1 MRIVIIFTSLAILLG
16 VALFGAGLYFSAPVF
31 DERMSEP
38 PDSAFDVLP
47 VSEALTFARTKEGRL
62 LLVSSADRGAVEA
75 VDLGAALDTIATDP
89 LAILRIHGYEAVAA
103 TVTGAAQSVPLQQL
117 GLPFDPAYPHIAA
130 GTNFRA
136 HAEEVGL
143 DEGPFLFPKLTR
155 ATAWDASVPARTRL
169 DYEVELC
176 AVTLGLY
183 SPDAPAALGFV
194 LCNDFTDRWALLTE
208 IDLDTP
214 MGQSGFPDAKGG
226 AGMLP
231 IGPFLVVP
239 AQDADFHRR
248 LEIGLAVND
257 RLRQRDSAGL
267 MIWSPHEIARHALEN
282 CETPF
287 VSAAGSHRLTPCDA
301 IPEATLLLTGTPA
314 GVAFHFLNIW
324 RPGSYLQ
331 SDDRLL
337 AYGPHLGVL
346 RNTVD

>member
-1 MRIVIIFTSLAILLG
+1 MRIIVIVACVAIVLAG
-16 VALFGAGLYFSAPVF
+16 ALFGAGLYFSAPVF
-31 DERMSEP
+31 DERVSEP
-38 PDSAFDVLP
+38 PDGAFDILP
-47 VSEALTFARTKEGRL
+47 VSEALTFARTKDGRL
-62 LLVSSADRGAVEA
+62 LLVRSADADAIEA
-75 VDLGAALDTIATDP
+75 VDLGAALDTVATDP
-89 LAILRIHGYEAVAA
+89 LAILRTHGYQRVAA
-103 TVTGAAQSVPLQQL
+103 RLTGVAQAVPLEQL
-117 GLPFDPAYPHIAA
+117 GMPFDPGYPHIAA

-155 ATAWDASVPARTRL
+155 ATAWDARVPARTRL

-176 AVTLGLY
+176 AVALGVY
-183 SPDAPAALGFV
+183 SADGPAPLGFV

-231 IGPFLVVP
+231 IGPFLLVP
-239 AQDADFHRR
+239 SRDADFHRR

-267 MIWSPHEIARHALEN
+267 MIWSPHEIALTALEN
-282 CETPF
+282 CEAPF
-287 VSAAGSHRLTPCDA
+287 VSTAGSHRLTPCDA
-301 IPEATLLLTGTPA
+301 IDEATLLLTGTPA

-324 RPGSYLQ
+324 RPGSYLR
-331 SDDRLL
+331 SGDRVL
-337 AYGPHLGVL
+337 AYGSHLGVL
-346 RNTVD
+346 RNTIE